1 MASDTNSLVVVN
13 GLSVERG
20 RVPILCD
27 IDLTIS
33 KGEVVALMG
42 LNGAGKST
50 LLTCLAGSLRPTS
63 GGICFLGSALRGS
76 AVAKRQVGFVGHQT
90 GLYGELTA
98 LENLI
103 FAARMYGV
111 KCPSERAQ
119 TLLDEAGLE
128 QMAHRPVAQ
137 LSQGMRRRLAIARAL
152 VHEPLFILLDEPF
165 ASLDA
170 NGSQWLELL
179 FQRWRTLKR
188 TVCFASHDAEQSRR
202 LADRVVWL
210 NAGRIATTERTMS
223 VNAYPRKSA

>member
-1 MASDTNSLVVVN
+1 MASDTNSLVVAN

-20 RVPILCD
+20 RVPILRD

-42 LNGAGKST
+42 PNGAGKST
-50 LLTCLAGSLRPTS
+50 LLACLTGGLRPTS
-63 GGICFLGSALRGS
+63 GAICFFGTAVRGS
-76 AVAKRQVGFVGHQT
+76 AAAKRQIGFAGHQA

-98 LENLI
+98 LENLM

-111 KCPSERAQ
+111 DCSRERAQ
-119 TLLDEAGLE
+119 ASLAKAGLE
-128 QMAHRPVAQ
+128 PMAHRPVAQ

-152 VHEPLFILLDEPF
+152 IHEPLLILLDEPF

-170 NGSQWLELL
+170 NGSQWLELF
-179 FQRWRTLKR
+179 FQRWRTSKR

-210 NAGRIATTERTMS
+210 NAGRISTPERPMS